1 MLKRAWKIQAKK
13 ILNHQT
19 KSVTSAALI
28 LAFAS
33 FLSMALGF
41 LRDRLLAARFG
52 AGNELDIYYTAF
64 RIPDFLTM
72 VLVIGAI
79 GAAITPVFSDY
90 LVRSREDSLRFIS
103 NLLNLFLVSLSF
115 FSILLIIVAPLL
127 IGLIAPG
134 FSEEKKDMAVSL
146 TRIMLLSP
154 LLMGISNI
162 LASVL
167 RVFRRFVITSFS
179 PIAYNLG
186 IILGIVF
193 FVPRLGLQGLAWG
206 VVFGSFLHLLIQVPV
221 LAQVGLKFQRF
232 FDFRE
237 QGFKKVLKLTLPRSI
252 GLAAGQINLIAMTA
266 LASNLTSGKVAIFS
280 FADGRSRP
288 VLSLVGISFSTA
300 AFPVLALAFS
310 RGDKEKFLRTFSAS
324 FSKILLLIIPLSV
337 FLFIFRQPLVEII
350 LGSGKFAFAE
360 VSLTAACLGLF
371 SVGLLGQSLIL
382 LLAKAFYA
390 MQNTKIPAITSIVSV
405 IINISLA
412 LVFIRLL
419 SSPGAFRNF
428 FSFVLGLG
436 DFSRIEIIGLPL
448 AFSIS
453 ATIQFLLLWL
463 LFRLKFQKWKTSATS
478 I

>member
-193 FVPRLGLQGLAWG
+193 YI
-206 VVFGSFLHLLIQVPV
+206 LIY
-221 LAQVGLKFQRF
+221 F
-232 FDFRE
+232 F
-237 QGFKKVLKLTLPRSI
+237 
-252 GLAAGQINLIAMTA
+252 
-266 LASNLTSGKVAIFS
+266 
-280 FADGRSRP
+280 
-288 VLSLVGISFSTA
+288 
-300 AFPVLALAFS
+300 
-310 RGDKEKFLRTFSAS
+310 
-324 FSKILLLIIPLSV
+324 
-337 FLFIFRQPLVEII
+337 
-350 LGSGKFAFAE
+350 
-360 VSLTAACLGLF
+360 
-371 SVGLLGQSLIL
+371 
-382 LLAKAFYA
+382 
-390 MQNTKIPAITSIVSV
+390 
-405 IINISLA
+405 
-412 LVFIRLL
+412 
-419 SSPGAFRNF
+419 
-428 FSFVLGLG
+428 
-436 DFSRIEIIGLPL
+436 
-448 AFSIS
+448 
-453 ATIQFLLLWL
+453 
-463 LFRLKFQKWKTSATS
+463 
-478 I
+478 